1 MMKIKKGDT
10 VKVIAGSSK
19 GKEAKVLSVDTD
31 KKKVVVEGVNV
42 VTKHSKPSAG
52 NPNGGIIT
60 KEAPIDAS
68 NVMLVDPK
76 TGKPTRVGYRINED
90 GSKSRIAKR
99 SGEVIDTV
107 SKAKKGE

>member
-19 GKEAKVLSVDTD
+19 GKEAKVISVDTD

-60 KEAPIDAS
+60 KEAPIDIS
-68 NVMLVDPK
+68 NVMLV
-76 TGKPTRVGYRINED
+76 GGGEATRVGFKGTKDENGRVVKKE
-90 GSKSRIAKR
+90 RF
-99 SGEVIDTV
+99 
-107 SKAKKGE
+107 AKKTGNVIK

>member
-19 GKEAKVLSVDTD
+19 GKEAKVISVDTD

-68 NVMLVDPK
+68 NVMLVDG
-76 TGKPTRVGYRINED
+76 GKATRVGFKVTTDDNGKVVKKERF
-90 GSKSRIAKR
+90 
-99 SGEVIDTV
+99 
-107 SKAKKGE
+107 AKKTGNVIK

>member
-31 KKKVVVEGVNV
+31 KKKIVVEGVNV

-60 KEAPIDAS
+60 KEAPIDIS
-68 NVMLVDPK
+68 NVMLVEG
-76 TGKPTRVGYRINED
+76 GKATRVGFKVTKDENGKVVKKERF
-90 GSKSRIAKR
+90 
-99 SGEVIDTV
+99 
-107 SKAKKGE
+107 AKKTGNVIK

>member
-19 GKEAKVLSVDTD
+19 GKEAKVLSVDID

-42 VTKHSKPSAG
+42 ITKHSKPSAG

-60 KEAPIDAS
+60 KEAPIDIS
-68 NVMLVDPK
+68 NVMLVEG
-76 TGKPTRVGYRINED
+76 GKATRVGFKVTKDENGKVVKKERF
-90 GSKSRIAKR
+90 
-99 SGEVIDTV
+99 
-107 SKAKKGE
+107 AKKTGNVVK

>member
-19 GKEAKVLSVDTD
+19 GKEAKVVSVDH
-31 KKKVVVEGVNV
+31 KNNKVVVEGVNV
-42 VTKHSKPSAG
+42 ITKHAKPSAS

-68 NVMLVDPK
+68 NVMLVDG
-76 TGKPTRVGYRINED
+76 GKATRVGFKVTTDDNGKVVKKERF
-90 GSKSRIAKR
+90 
-99 SGEVIDTV
+99 
-107 SKAKKGE
+107 AKKTGNVIK

>member
-60 KEAPIDAS
+60 KEAPIDIS
-68 NVMLVDPK
+68 NVMLVEG
-76 TGKPTRVGYRINED
+76 GKATRVGFKVTKDENGKVVKKERF
-90 GSKSRIAKR
+90 
-99 SGEVIDTV
+99 
-107 SKAKKGE
+107 AKKTGNVIK

>member
-19 GKEAKVLSVDTD
+19 GKEAKVISVDTD

-60 KEAPIDAS
+60 KEAPIDIS
-68 NVMLVDPK
+68 NVILVDG
-76 TGKPTRVGYRINED
+76 GKATRVGFKITKDENGKVVKKERF
-90 GSKSRIAKR
+90 
-99 SGEVIDTV
+99 
-107 SKAKKGE
+107 AKKTGNVIK